1 MKCEATTRT
10 GEPCKAPPLHGDRF
24 CFHHS
29 PERAKER
36 ADARRRGGLS
46 LHYGEGGKG
55 ERPEASIREVG
66 DVLALLE
73 TAARDVLARKPSV
86 QRARA
91 LVYVSG
97 TALKALETSDLA
109 ERITALERRL
119 NMERTA

>member
-1 MKCEATTRT
+1 MKCEATTKAGDR
-10 GEPCKAPPLHGDRF
+10 CKAPALHGDTF

-29 PERAKER
+29 PARAAERA
-36 ADARRRGGLS
+36 AARRKGGLR
-46 LHYGEGGKG
+46 LHHGDGGG
-55 ERPEASIREVG
+55 ERPEARIQEVA
-66 DVLALLE
+66 DVLRLLE
-73 TAARDVLARKPSV
+73 TAARDVLSRKPSV

-97 TALKALETSDLA
+97 TALKALETSDLE

>member
-1 MKCEATTRT
+1 MKCQATTRT

-46 LHYGEGGKG
+46 LHYGNAGKG
-55 ERPEASIREVG
+55 EGPEASIREVG
-66 DVLALLE
+66 DVLRLLE
-73 TAARDVLARKPSV
+73 TAARDVLSRKPSV

-91 LVYVSG
+91 LVYLSG
-97 TALKALETSDLA
+97 AALKALETADLE
-109 ERITALERRL
+109 ERIRALEHRMSMR
-119 NMERTA
+119 ESA